1 MKIRELRDY
10 LNGLNDDVMDNKVQL
25 DGIYNEFYEEI
36 KLLDLDNVTLDDD
49 ENLILEVSDIE
60 VSKSEYIGL
69 IDTKYYEVNKLE
81 E

>member
-25 DGIYNEFYEEI
+25 DGVYNEFYEEI
-36 KLLDLDNVTLDDD
+36 KLLDLDNVILDDD
-49 ENLILEVSDIE
+49 ENLILEVSELEI
-60 VSKSEYIGL
+60 SKSEYIGL